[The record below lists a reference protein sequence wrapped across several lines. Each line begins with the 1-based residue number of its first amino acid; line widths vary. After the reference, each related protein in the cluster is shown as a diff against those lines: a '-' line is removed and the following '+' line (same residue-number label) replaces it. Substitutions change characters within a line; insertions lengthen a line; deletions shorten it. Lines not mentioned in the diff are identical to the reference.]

1 MIFKKLLQNPFQQGV
16 FQLCTININHFIPFI
31 RSPFKSLRISLKISN
46 LRTKPE
52 IRLQNPNGLMDCQT
66 LKGTFVVHL
75 KTNKKFFEHIALS
88 LKGTDCQRTEN
99 WSNFAENGPFS
110 PQFFNFAAEYLRLPA
125 RYRQIQ
131 GDFSIIKQNNENY
144 KLRYMYTNVN

>member
-66 LKGTFVVHL
+66 LKGTFVVHF
-75 KTNKKFFEHIALS
+75 KTNNKFFEQKALS

-99 WSNFAENGPFS
+99 WSNFADFPLFS
-110 PQFFNFAAEYLRLPA
+110 ARFFNFEGKNYLFWQSVPFA
-125 RYRQIQ
+125 RNT
-131 GDFSIIKQNNENY
+131 FCPFLSLLQNSF
-144 KLRYMYTNVN
+144 